1 MSEIKTIVTTPGA
14 GISRRE
20 FTLETCLAIL
30 AGAAVTIV
38 GSACGSGGSSPA
50 GPSGGP
56 GPGAGG
62 DKSGAISGNHGHTAT
77 ITAAQ
82 LTAGNALSVE
92 LTLGSGHT
100 HQLALT
106 ANQVAAVA
114 ANQSVSGASTTTNG
128 HDHTVTFN

>member
-20 FTLETCLAIL
+20 FTLDACLAIL
-30 AGAAVTIV
+30 SGAVITI
-38 GSACGSGGSSPA
+38 GSSACGGSSNNPA

-56 GPGAGG
+56 GAGSG
-62 DKSGAISGNHGHTAT
+62 DKSGSISGNHGHTAT

-82 LTAGNALSVE
+82 LAAGNALDVL
-92 LTLGSGHT
+92 LTQGSGHT
-100 HQLALT
+100 HHLQLA

-114 ANQSVSGASTTTNG
+114 ANQRVSGESSNDTG
-128 HDHTVTFN
+128 HSHTVTFN